1 MSAARVLHLDD
12 VARGLG
18 WFSVALGLAEMLAP
32 GRVARSV
39 GLRRKRKL
47 FRLYGIRET
56 AAGIGLLVS
65 GQRAP
70 WLLARAGGDML
81 DIATLG
87 GALRRRNPKLGVARS
102 AMISVLLITALDV
115 LGGVLL
121 GMERRQHGPARD
133 YSDRKGIRTP

>member
-1 MSAARVLHLDD
+1 MSTARLLHLDD

-32 GRVARSV
+32 GQVARSV
-39 GLRRKRKL
+39 GLGRKRKL

-56 AAGIGLLVS
+56 AAGIGLLLS

-70 WLLARAGGDML
+70 WLLARAGGDLL
-81 DIATLG
+81 DIATLRA
-87 GALRRRNPKLGVARS
+87 ALRRRNPRLGVART
-102 AMISVLLITALDV
+102 AMASVLLITALDV

-121 GMERRQHGPARD
+121 GFERPRRGPVRD
-133 YSDRKGIRTP
+133 YSDRKGIRTG

>member
-1 MSAARVLHLDD
+1 MSAGRVLHLDD

-32 GRVARSV
+32 GQVARSI
-39 GLRRKRKL
+39 GLGRKRKL

-56 AAGIGLLVS
+56 AAGVGLLLS

-81 DIATLG
+81 DIATLW
-87 GALRRRNPKLGVARS
+87 GALRRRNPRLGVARS
-102 AMISVLLITALDV
+102 AIASVLLITALDV

-121 GMERRQHGPARD
+121 SMERRRRQPVRD
-133 YSDRKGIRTP
+133 YSDRKGIRTA